1 MLIWSRKG
9 RAAAGALAV
18 TLALR
23 QHGATLQKY
32 LGLAFYLPSA
42 IPSVSVG
49 LGILVAFS

>member
-1 MLIWSRKG
+1 MW
-9 RAAAGALAV
+9 AA
-18 TLALR
+18 LALR